1 MSTTQDLQNFS
12 RLDSAW
18 ILPRPWQHPAEW
30 AAKNLDLSPLS
41 GIACDFWNPQ
51 EYPYTVDVLNSFD
64 FRGQRKTVTVM
75 APEQTG
81 KTIVWIAGFLWL
93 LKAIPSPGLIIYPD
107 DELCRRINQGKVIPL
122 MRKIPELAAEMEI
135 TGSVQRD
142 HYAFSDSTTY
152 YSGSGSPITS
162 LSCSVIIAD
171 ELDTWIKYEGK
182 EHPLSGAKKRARSF
196 ENSLIVEVC
205 TPKGRESESDI
216 YSEFRESSQNFYHL
230 RCAGCGELTMR
241 SCDIHNLQWELD
253 GDDQIIPDSIRLICP
268 KCKREHTEGEKGKM
282 IRCGGYVPLHPER
295 SSYHEGFQ
303 WGALVSTKP
312 ALSWAEI
319 AKAQLKAGDSGALAD
334 KLDFY
339 NSIRGLP
346 MRPGTVAGRRESK
359 LLARCV
365 PAPDP
370 ADVFQIWMSADTQD
384 DCFFYVVRAVD
395 RKLNTYLI
403 DCGRALT
410 LEELAS
416 VADRNGIHYGI
427 IDTGGHRTREIYSF
441 IATHKGWLG
450 YKGNS
455 HIGKNWKVSEESSRL
470 LLADPKFYKS
480 DLLGQIYQ
488 PGKERKM
495 QWYISLP
502 EIPDDYRDQILDMA
516 PNRKVRNGNSF
527 EKYESSGND
536 HFFDAEKMLL
546 VLRDYWVEKIL
557 PGMVKRQQEKHK

>member
-1 MSTTQDLQNFS
+1 MTGDFTKLS

-18 ILPRPWQHPAEW
+18 ILPRPWRLPADW
-30 AAKNLDLSPLS
+30 ARKNLDLSPLS
-41 GIACDFWNPQ
+41 GKTGDYWNPE

-64 FRGQRKTVTVM
+64 FRGKRKTITVM

-107 DELCRRINQGKVIPL
+107 DELCRRINSGKVLPL
-122 MRKIPELAAEMEI
+122 MRKIPELAAELDI
-135 TGSVQRD
+135 PGAAQRD

-196 ENSLIVEVC
+196 DSSLFVEVC
-205 TPKGRESESDI
+205 TPKGTESTSEI
-216 YSEFRESSQNFYHL
+216 YSEFKESSQNFYYL

-241 SCDIHNLQWELD
+241 SCDIQNLQWELD
-253 GDDQIIPDSIRLICP
+253 DEDNIITDSLRLICP
-268 KCKREHTEGEKGKM
+268 KCRREHIESEKTFM
-282 IRCGGYVPLHPER
+282 IRNGGYIPLHPER
-295 SSYHEGFQ
+295 ASYHEGFQ
-303 WGALVSTKP
+303 WGALVSMKP
-312 ALSWAEI
+312 ALSWLEI

-359 LLARCV
+359 LLARTV

-370 ADVFQIWMSADTQD
+370 GETIQTWISADAQD
-384 DCFFYVVRAVD
+384 DCFYWVVRAVD
-395 RKLNTYLI
+395 RKLNTYLL
-403 DCGRALT
+403 DCGKALS
-410 LEELAS
+410 LEELAQA
-416 VADRNGIHYGI
+416 ADRHQIHYGI

-441 IATHKGWLG
+441 IGQHKGWLG

-455 HIGKNWKVSEESSRL
+455 HIGKTWKISEESSRL
-470 LLADPKFYKS
+470 ILADPKFYKS
-480 DLLGQIYQ
+480 DLLGQIYL
-488 PGKERKM
+488 PGKEKKM
-495 QWYISLP
+495 QWYIALP
-502 EIPDDYRDQILDMA
+502 DLPQEYKDQILDMA
-516 PNRKVRNGNSF
+516 PNKKVKGGNNF
-527 EKYESSGND
+527 DKYESSGND

-546 VLRDYWVEKIL
+546 VLKDYWVAMIL
-557 PGMVKRQQEKHK
+557 PGILKRQQNKHK